1 MATQAASHVG
11 FITGTSQAN
20 QAAARD
26 ATSGTA
32 TNAPSG
38 NQSAMQYFQSS
49 GRGGGTFRYIRAF
62 FRFDTSGISGASN
75 FVLNVPKYTASGL
88 DTDNVFVM
96 KSTAFNGEDNTLE
109 GNDFDNLGF
118 GSANLY
124 SNSATGDAWST
135 GASGTNNITLNAA
148 FASFANAQSVTRVAL
163 ITSLDFNDT
172 GLEED
177 GDVTNGIN
185 FSGTIQLTFT
195 AAASGYTHDVLG
207 VAAANIAKVNGIAT
221 ANIGK
226 VITVN

>member
-26 ATSGTA
+26 ATSGTT

-38 NQSAMQYFQSS
+38 NQSAIQYFQSS
-49 GRGGGTFRYIRAF
+49 GRGGGTFRYIRTF
-62 FRFDTSGISGASN
+62 FRFDTSGISGASD

-96 KSTAFNGEDNTLE
+96 KSTAFNGADNALE
-109 GNDFDNLGF
+109 ANDFDNLGF
-118 GSANLY
+118 GAANLY
-124 SNSATGDAWST
+124 SQSATGDAWST
-135 GASGTNNITLNAA
+135 GASGTNDITLNAA
-148 FASFANAQSVTRVAL
+148 FATFANAQSVTRVAL
-163 ITSLDFNDT
+163 ITSLDFNDN

-185 FSGTIQLTFT
+185 FSGTIQLTYT
-195 AAASGYTHDVLG
+195 AAASGYGHIVNT
-207 VAAANIAKVNGIAT
+207 VAAASIGKVDTVAT

-226 VITVN
+226 INTVD